1 MNNIVIGIC
10 GFLFLHIVDFVSL
23 KKIPLLKPLIW
34 IIGAGFWFYSIVM
47 LYIDQNKMALPVGVT
62 MFGWIL
68 LVISVSIFIYALFIN
83 LPFRKT
89 YVDKG
94 VGDKLIKTGLYS
106 LARHPGAIWFILFM
120 LSLIL
125 VSKSSLMA
133 IAAPIFMVMNTIL
146 VVIQDKY
153 FFTRM
158 FDGYDQYQ
166 KETPMLVPNKR
177 SINTFIKSLQ
187 QTRIKN

>member
-1 MNNIVIGIC
+1 MNNLIIGIS

-34 IIGAGFWFYSIVM
+34 VIGAGFWFYSLIK
-47 LYIDQNKMALPVGVT
+47 LCIDRNKLPLPVGVT
-62 MFGWIL
+62 VFGWIL
-68 LVISVSIFIYALFIN
+68 LIISVSIFIYALFIN

-89 YVDKG
+89 YVDTG

-120 LSLIL
+120 LSLVL
-125 VSKSSLMA
+125 VSSSSLMA

-146 VVIQDKY
+146 VIIQDKY

-158 FDGYDQYQ
+158 FSGYAQYQ
-166 KETPMLVPNKR
+166 QETPMLVPNKQ
-177 SINTFIKSLQ
+177 SIITFIKSLQ
-187 QTRIKN
+187 QAKIKN